1 MWVRS
6 TAWVLWGPSVA
17 APPSLSGPPPALAA
31 GLLESPYHC
40 CLSSLLHSDCCLPEA
55 SRRHQRAREGRGC
68 PGQQGKL
75 LRVSSAPLGGG
86 WRRLQKD
93 RVESSM
99 RPSPA
104 LAPSSY
110 SGHVM
115 TVNHHQPQKTGLGVS
130 F

>member
-17 APPSLSGPPPALAA
+17 APRPPSGPPPALAA

-86 WRRLQKD
+86 RSPGGGDGSLLQAGML
-93 RVESSM
+93 EQAAISSS
-99 RPSPA
+99 RGPSQ
-104 LAPSSY
+104 LY
-110 SGHVM
+110 VHRGDFTNVH
-115 TVNHHQPQKTGLGVS
+115 
-130 F
+130 